1 MQTKWV
7 FGNRL
12 LSLIRL
18 SDVRVGCI
26 ILTVFVAIIVTV
38 NLTVGFATTGKS
50 DKERPSSCRSCCC
63 SRGYATGCVVK
74 TVFVINYILYYTILA
89 LTLCFAVLLF
99 CCYCM
104 SQLCNEGRYT
114 TVNPTDAVFLGQVN
128 YAENLQQIDLR
139 QLSPLLS
146 LRANETNLLLFKDHR
161 LKKLCVDYMSSLL
174 FYVLLASIGSLLM
187 SIGFVNFLITLSI
200 NWVRRTTKQKY
211 AELFYING
219 AEMIAFGGDDI
230 PNDMS
235 PRF

>member
-1 MQTKWV
+1 M
-7 FGNRL
+7 
-12 LSLIRL
+12 
-18 SDVRVGCI
+18 RVACI
-26 ILTVFVAIIVTV
+26 ILAIVIAIIVFV
-38 NLTVGFATTGKS
+38 NLTVGFATTGKT

-74 TVFVINYILYYTILA
+74 TVFVINYILYYLILA
-89 LTLCFAVLLF
+89 LTLAFAVLLF
-99 CCYCM
+99 SCFCM
-104 SQLCNEGRYT
+104 SRLCNEGRYT
-114 TVNPTDAVFLGQVN
+114 TVVPSEAVFLGQVN

-139 QLSPLLS
+139 QLSPLLA
-146 LRANETNLLLFKDHR
+146 LRANETQLMLFKDHR

-187 SIGFVNFLITLSI
+187 TIGFVNFLITLSI

-219 AEMIAFGGDDI
+219 AEMIAFGGDDVQ
-230 PNDMS
+230 NDVS